1 MVLTMQNKRKNK
13 ILKRIKRS
21 IPIVGLFLLP
31 ISIVVLNLYYF
42 SPLALFILFILFIF
56 LLIALSLF
64 KDDREMLKNILKK
77 YLNKFETFLI
87 KSKKDKYYK
96 IKKDK
101 REDL

>member
-42 SPLALFILFILFIF
+42 SPLALFILFIF